1 MIASAS
7 LQGAPAPLAL
17 SGQPARFVR
26 ELCTGVRAYWDL
38 QLEDGEPAPPPEPS
52 MLLSDL
58 TAEPAHS
65 AGFASRVVLTV
76 CPSREV

>member
-1 MIASAS
+1 MMAR
-7 LQGAPAPLAL
+7 APLRAGL
-17 SGQPARFVR
+17 GIRLGTIGVIAACWACGPNWVKDAATYGQYR
-26 ELCTGVRAYWDL
+26 L
-38 QLEDGEPAPPPEPS
+38 PPEPAV
-52 MLLSDL
+52 LLSDL